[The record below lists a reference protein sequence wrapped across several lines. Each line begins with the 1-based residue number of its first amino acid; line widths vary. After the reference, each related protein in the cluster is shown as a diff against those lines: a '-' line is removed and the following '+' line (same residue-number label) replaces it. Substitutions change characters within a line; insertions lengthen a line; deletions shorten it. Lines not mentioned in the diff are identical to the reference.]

1 MVTKSDSASPLGSGT
16 PSGSGTSTS
25 ALQNRPAVMPESLA
39 ALELT
44 KNGTHGYHI
53 SRTVQLSMG
62 GTTDEK
68 PSFLP

>member
-1 MVTKSDSASPLGSGT
+1 MLI
-16 PSGSGTSTS
+16 
-25 ALQNRPAVMPESLA
+25 PESLA

-62 GTTDEK
+62 GTTEEQHCLK
-68 PSFLP
+68 INLA